1 MDDTY
6 ARRCAFLRRIP
17 SSRSQRRTR
26 CCLSSC
32 HLSSPL
38 PRCQSQAERLSED
51 LFRGLLAQQEGAADD
66 KAPSTL
72 SMAAISKLLA
82 DYELDPN
89 VLFDGSTPALA
100 LPEIQQLLAASTR
113 P

>member
-1 MDDTY
+1 MPM
-6 ARRCAFLRRIP
+6 L
-17 SSRSQRRTR
+17 
-26 CCLSSC
+26 
-32 HLSSPL
+32 
-38 PRCQSQAERLSED
+38 SQAERLSED
-51 LFRGLLAQQEGAADD
+51 LFRGLLAQQEGGAADD

-89 VLFDGSTPALA
+89 ALFDGSTPALA
-100 LPEIQQLLAASTR
+100 LPEVQQLLAASTR